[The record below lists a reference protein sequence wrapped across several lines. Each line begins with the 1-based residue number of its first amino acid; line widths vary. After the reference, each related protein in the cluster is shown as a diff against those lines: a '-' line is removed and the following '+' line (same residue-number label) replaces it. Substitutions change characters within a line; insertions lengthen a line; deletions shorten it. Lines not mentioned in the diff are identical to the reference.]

1 MEAAFERLTEVQRAN
16 VNKHMFRVAYNCV
29 VRSRGDH
36 EALLRI
42 VHSETESC
50 RHLEQDLLRYC
61 RLVQRV
67 M

>member
-1 MEAAFERLTEVQRAN
+1 
-16 VNKHMFRVAYNCV
+16 MFRVAYDCV
-29 VRSRGDH
+29 VRSKSDQG
-36 EALLRI
+36 ALLHI
-42 VHSETESC
+42 VQSETEGC

>member
-1 MEAAFERLTEVQRAN
+1 MDAAFERLTEVQRAN
-16 VNKHMFRVAYNCV
+16 VNRHMFRVAYECV
-29 VRSRGDH
+29 VRSKGDQD
-36 EALLRI
+36 ALLHI
-42 VHSETESC
+42 VQSETEGC